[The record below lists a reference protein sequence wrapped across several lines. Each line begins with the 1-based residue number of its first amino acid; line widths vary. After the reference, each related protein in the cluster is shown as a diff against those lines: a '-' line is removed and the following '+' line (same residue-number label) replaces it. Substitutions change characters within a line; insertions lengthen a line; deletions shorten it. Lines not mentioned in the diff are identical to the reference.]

1 MSNRFTQRAE
11 IALNKSVSIAEDFGS
26 TYVGTEHILIAIT
39 EDETS
44 CAAVIMKKHGCSNQ
58 RICDAIKSYS
68 GVGKRT
74 RLTSKDT
81 TPKCRKILESSYK
94 ISKKFS
100 SDKIGTEHLL
110 LAILEEFDSVAI
122 KIIQSM
128 GVNIS
133 GLRDDVLGFLRS
145 SERVL
150 QNRKNGAEGNLP
162 FLKKYARNLTK
173 IAKEKGFDPV
183 IGREHEI
190 ERMIRILS
198 RRTKNN
204 PCLIGE
210 AGVGKTAVV
219 EGLAQQIANKTAPH
233 FLLNKS
239 IYAIDFTA
247 MVAGAKYRGD
257 FEERI
262 KGLID
267 EVKEHEEIILFIDE
281 LHTIVGAGAAEGA
294 IDAANIMKPELAR
307 GDIQIIGATTLDE
320 YKRYIEKDSAL
331 ERRFQPINV
340 EIPTRAK
347 TIEILFGIKERYE
360 NYHQVCIE
368 DSAIIAAT
376 DLSIRYINDR
386 FLPDKAIDLLDEA
399 CAKARID
406 SQRNNTINIDFLNNK
421 YGQYYESENESHS
434 INKGDILDLIQIEP
448 VSPPLVSAQTI
459 TELMKENY
467 KMDIEFDASTSPFVN
482 LSHKLSES
490 VIGQDEAIA
499 ALVNNIVRCSCGFSS
514 PDRPLGIFMFIG
526 ESRVGKTKLARECA
540 DVLLG
545 IEDALVRLDMSEYS
559 ESYSIS
565 KIIGA
570 APGYVGYNEN
580 VAAFEKIRKKSRSV
594 LLLDEI
600 EKAHPDV
607 LNLFLQIFDYGQIK
621 DSNGRNINFR
631 NTYIIMTSNLGSES
645 NGDCIGFLNGE
656 KSRFSAEKILKNHF
670 KTEFINRVDEII
682 VFNKLGERD
691 LAKITHIKLSE
702 LIERVKQK
710 GYELIVDED
719 VVNYIAKKA
728 FKANRGAQPI
738 DNLIKKHIEVPLA
751 KFIISEK
758 NFCDHLKFEIEDDDI
773 ILKKDCPELLI

>member
-1 MSNRFTQRAE
+1 MSSRFTERAE
-11 IALNKSVSIAEDFGS
+11 IALNKSVNIAEDFGH

-44 CAAVIMKKHGCSNQ
+44 CAAVIMKKHGCTNQ
-58 RICDAIKSYS
+58 KICDAIKSYS
-68 GVGKRT
+68 GIGKRT

-81 TPKCRKILESSYK
+81 TPKCRKILENSYK

-110 LAILEEFDSVAI
+110 LAIIDELDSVAI
-122 KIIQSM
+122 KIVQHM
-128 GVNIS
+128 GISIS
-133 GLRDDVLGFLRS
+133 GLREDVLNFLRS
-145 SERVL
+145 SERFL
-150 QNRKNGAEGNLP
+150 QGRKNGVEGNLP
-162 FLKKYARNLTK
+162 FLKKYARNLTQ
-173 IAKEKGFDPV
+173 IAREKGFDPV
-183 IGREHEI
+183 IGREAEI
-190 ERMIRILS
+190 DRMIRILS

-219 EGLAQQIANKTAPH
+219 EGLAQQIADKTAPY
-233 FLLNKS
+233 FLRNKS
-239 IYAIDFTA
+239 IYAVDFTA

-267 EVKEHEEIILFIDE
+267 EAKEHDEIILFIDE
-281 LHTIVGAGAAEGA
+281 IHTIVGAGAAEGA

-340 EIPTRAK
+340 DIPTRDK
-347 TIEILFGIKERYE
+347 TIEILFGLKERYE
-360 NYHQVCIE
+360 NYHQVNIE

-399 CAKARID
+399 CAKSRID
-406 SQRNNTINIDFLNNK
+406 NQRNNARNIDFSDNK
-421 YGQYYESENESHS
+421 YGQYCDFNAELLPA
-434 INKGDILDLIQIEP
+434 NKDDILDLIQVDFCDKP
-448 VSPPLVSAQTI
+448 TVSAQTV

-467 KMDIEFDASTSPFVN
+467 GIDTELNAATSPFDD
-482 LSHKLSES
+482 LSHKLSER
-490 VIGQDEAIA
+490 VIGQDTAIS
-499 ALVNNIVRCSCGFSS
+499 ALVNNIARCSCGFSR

-540 DVLLG
+540 DVLFAD
-545 IEDALVRLDMSEYS
+545 EDALVRLDMSEYS
-559 ESYSIS
+559 ESYAIS
-565 KIIGA
+565 KLIGA

-580 VAAFEKIRKKSRSV
+580 GAAFEKIRKKNRAV

-621 DSNGRNINFR
+621 DSSGRNINFR
-631 NTYIIMTSNLGSES
+631 NTYIIMTSNIGYDAHGE
-645 NGDCIGFLNGE
+645 GIGFLNDE
-656 KSRFSAEKILKNHF
+656 KSQSSAEKMLKNHF
-670 KTEFINRVDEII
+670 KPEFINRIDEII
-682 VFNKLGERD
+682 VFNKLCEQD
-691 LAKITHIKLSE
+691 LAKIARIKLYE
-702 LIERVKQK
+702 LAERVKQR
-710 GYELIVDED
+710 GYELIIDEN
-719 VVNYIAKKA
+719 VVNHIAKKA
-728 FKANRGAQPI
+728 FRANRGAQPI
-738 DNLIKKHIEVPLA
+738 DSLIKNHIEVPLA
-751 KFIISEK
+751 KFMINEK
-758 NFCDHLKFEIEDDDI
+758 ALCDHLKFEMQDGDI
-773 ILKKDCPELLI
+773 VLKKDCPELLI

>member
-68 GVGKRT
+68 GVGERT

-183 IGREHEI
+183 IGREDEI

-219 EGLAQQIANKTAPH
+219 EGLAQQIASKTAPH

-267 EVKEHEEIILFIDE
+267 EVKEHDEIILFIDE

-376 DLSIRYINDR
+376 DSSIRYINDR

-421 YGQYYESENESHS
+421 YGQYYVSENESPS
-434 INKGDILDLIQIEP
+434 INKGDILELIQIEP

-482 LSHKLSES
+482 LSHKLSER
-490 VIGQDEAIA
+490 VVGQDEAIA

-514 PDRPLGIFMFIG
+514 PDRPLGTFMFIG
-526 ESRVGKTKLARECA
+526 ESRVGKTKLAKECA

-545 IEDALVRLDMSEYS
+545 NEDALVRLDMSEYS

-565 KIIGA
+565 KLIGA

-631 NTYIIMTSNLGSES
+631 NTYIIMTSNLGPDNYSD
-645 NGDCIGFLNGE
+645 GIGFLNGE

-670 KTEFINRVDEII
+670 RAEFINRVDEII

-691 LAKITHIKLSE
+691 LAKIAHIKLSE
-702 LIERVKQK
+702 LVERVKQK
-710 GYELIVDED
+710 GYELIVEED

-728 FKANRGAQPI
+728 FKVNRGAQPI

-751 KFIISEK
+751 KFIISEN

>member
-44 CAAVIMKKHGCSNQ
+44 CAAVIMKKHECSNQ

-110 LAILEEFDSVAI
+110 LAMLEEIDSVAI
-122 KIIQSM
+122 KIIQSV

-183 IGREHEI
+183 IGREDEI

-267 EVKEHEEIILFIDE
+267 EVKEHDEIILFIDE

-421 YGQYYESENESHS
+421 YGQYYESENESPS

-448 VSPPLVSAQTI
+448 VNPPLVSAETV

-467 KMDIEFDASTSPFVN
+467 KMDIEFDASTSPFDN

-490 VIGQDEAIA
+490 VVGQDEAIA
-499 ALVNNIVRCSCGFSS
+499 VLVNNIARCSCGFSS

-545 IEDALVRLDMSEYS
+545 NEDALVRLDMSEYS

-565 KIIGA
+565 KLIGA

-621 DSNGRNINFR
+621 DSNGRNINFK
-631 NTYIIMTSNLGSES
+631 NTYIIMTSNLGSDNYS
-645 NGDCIGFLNGE
+645 DGIGFLNGE
-656 KSRFSAEKILKNHF
+656 KSRCSAEKILKNHF
-670 KTEFINRVDEII
+670 RAEFINRVDEII

-691 LAKITHIKLSE
+691 LAKITRIKLSE
-702 LIERVKQK
+702 LVERVKQK
-710 GYELIVDED
+710 GYELMVDED

-758 NFCDHLKFEIEDDDI
+758 NFCDHLKFKIEDDDI

>member
-1 MSNRFTQRAE
+1 MSSRFTGRAE
-11 IALNKSVSIAEDFGS
+11 IALNKSVNIAEDFGH

-58 RICDAIKSYS
+58 RIRDAIKSYS
-68 GVGKRT
+68 GIGKRT
-74 RLTSKDT
+74 RLSSKDT

-94 ISKKFS
+94 IAKKFS

-110 LAILEEFDSVAI
+110 LALIEETESVAI
-122 KIIQSM
+122 KIIQNM
-128 GVNIS
+128 GVGIS
-133 GLRDDVLGFLRS
+133 GLREDVLTFLRS
-145 SERVL
+145 SEKVL
-150 QNRKNGAEGNLP
+150 QSRKSTAEGNLP

-173 IAKEKGFDPV
+173 IAIEKGFDPV
-183 IGREHEI
+183 IGREAEI
-190 ERMIRILS
+190 DRMIRILS

-219 EGLAQQIANKTAPH
+219 EGLAQQIADKTAPY
-233 FLLNKS
+233 FLQNKS
-239 IYAIDFTA
+239 IYAVDFTA

-267 EVKEHEEIILFIDE
+267 EVKEHDEIILFIDE
-281 LHTIVGAGAAEGA
+281 MHTIVGAGAAEGA

-340 EIPTRAK
+340 EIPSRDK

-360 NYHQVCIE
+360 NYHQVTIS
-368 DSAIIAAT
+368 DDTITTAT

-406 SQRNNTINIDFLNNK
+406 NQPKNAINIDLLDNNC
-421 YGQYYESENESHS
+421 GQFNAFHDELLP
-434 INKGDILDLIQIEP
+434 INKSDILDLIQ
-448 VSPPLVSAQTI
+448 VDSGDRPLVSAKTVM
-459 TELMKENY
+459 ELMKENY
-467 KMDIEFDASTSPFVN
+467 GIDIELNATTSPFDN
-482 LSHKLSES
+482 LTHILSER
-490 VIGQDEAIA
+490 VIGQDEAIS
-499 ALVNNIVRCSCGFSS
+499 ALVNNIARCSCGFSR

-540 DVLLG
+540 EVLFAD
-545 IEDALVRLDMSEYS
+545 EDALIRLDMSEYS
-559 ESYSIS
+559 ESYAIS
-565 KIIGA
+565 KLIGA

-580 VAAFEKIRKKSRSV
+580 SAVFEKVRKKNRAV
-594 LLLDEI
+594 LLLDEV

-621 DSNGRNINFR
+621 DSSGRNINFR
-631 NTYIIMTSNLGSES
+631 NTYIIMTSNLGSEAH
-645 NGDCIGFLNGE
+645 GDGIGFLNGE
-656 KSRFSAEKILKNHF
+656 KSHSSAEKILKNHF
-670 KTEFINRVDEII
+670 KPEFINRIDEII

-691 LAKITHIKLSE
+691 LAKITRIKLSE
-702 LIERVKQK
+702 LVERVKQK
-710 GYELIVDED
+710 GYGLIVDED
-719 VVNYIAKKA
+719 VVNYIAKRA

-751 KFIISEK
+751 KFMIYERGL
-758 NFCDHLKFEIEDDDI
+758 CDCLKFKIEDDDI